1 MKFSIVTTMF
11 CSAPHLKEFYH
22 RMARSVQALSDD
34 YEMVFVNDGSP
45 DNSLDTALEL
55 QKLDPRIRVID
66 LSRNFGHH
74 KAVMAGLSYTRGDY
88 VFLIDCDLEEDP
100 ENLGMFYETITREAD
115 CDVVYGAQPSRKG
128 AVTSRIAADL
138 FYRVLNFLS
147 AEEMDS
153 QMVFSRLMSRRYV
166 DSLLQF
172 TESELFLVGLWKI
185 TGYHQKPVT
194 IATHHK
200 GDSSYTLGKKISLAV
215 NGVTSFSNKPLLFIS
230 YLGGLISCGS
240 LLLILYLLAMK
251 LWFNLVLP
259 GWTSVMI
266 SVWLIGGLIILCLGV
281 IGIYIAKMFIE
292 IKHRPSVI
300 VRRDYRDNR
309 LENESNRQEIR

>member
-11 CSAPHLKEFYH
+11 RSAPHLREFYH
-22 RMARSVQALSDD
+22 RMARSVQALSCD

-45 DNSLDTALEL
+45 DNSLDVALDL
-55 QKLDPRIRVID
+55 QKIDPRIRVID

-74 KAVMAGLSYTRGDY
+74 KAVMAGLSFARGDY

-100 ENLGMFYETITREAD
+100 ENLGMFYETINREAD
-115 CDVVYGAQPSRKG
+115 CDVVYGVQPRRKG
-128 AVTSRIAADL
+128 SMTSRITATL

-147 AEEMDS
+147 NEEMDS

-172 TESELFLVGLWKI
+172 KESELFLVGLWKI
-185 TGYHQKPVT
+185 TGYHQKPIT
-194 IATHHK
+194 ITTHNK
-200 GDSSYTLGKKISLAV
+200 GASSYTLGKKIALAV
-215 NGVTSFSNKPLLFIS
+215 NGVTSFSNKPLIFIS
-230 YLGGLISCGS
+230 YLGGLISFGS
-240 LLLILYLLAMK
+240 LLAVLYLLFMK

-266 SVWLIGGLIILCLGV
+266 SVWLIGGLSIFSMGV

-292 IKHRPSVI
+292 IKHRPYVI

-309 LENESNRQEIR
+309 LENEANPKELR

>member
-11 CSAPHLKEFYH
+11 LSAPHLREFYH
-22 RMARSVQALSDD
+22 RMARSVQILSDD

-45 DNSLDTALEL
+45 DNSLDIALDL
-55 QKLDPRIRVID
+55 QKLDPKIRVID

-74 KAVMAGLSYTRGDY
+74 KAVMAGLSFTCGDY

-100 ENLGMFYETITREAD
+100 ENLGMFYETITGEAD
-115 CDVVYGAQPSRKG
+115 CDVVYGVQPRRKG
-128 AVTSRIAADL
+128 TVTSRITAAL

-147 AEEMDS
+147 KEEMDP

-172 TESELFLVGLWKI
+172 KESELFLVGLWKI

-194 IATHHK
+194 IPTHNK
-200 GDSSYTLGKKISLAV
+200 GISSYTLGKKMALVV
-215 NGVTSFSNKPLLFIS
+215 NAITSFSNKPLIFIS
-230 YLGGLISCGS
+230 YLGGLISFGS
-240 LLLILYLLAMK
+240 LLVILHLLFMK

-266 SVWLIGGLIILCLGV
+266 SVWLIGGLIIFCMGV

-292 IKHRPSVI
+292 IKHRPYVI

-309 LENESNRQEIR
+309 LENEKNP